1 MLSISETT
9 RENAW
14 KQAQPHP
21 AKKTAVCGWWSSQ
34 LSGRA
39 HPIQTTTLR
48 ILVKEISSER
58 NAKPSTT
65 AKCATK
71 GRTLFQ
77 LPSASSNPHLWVL
90 EINDVIITQS
100 VRKLT
105 NVFPIQT
112 IYWAWPATA
121 QLCSLMEAV
130 KTEAWASIIT
140 GISCKPLIKQ

>member
-14 KQAQPHP
+14 EQAQPHP

-58 NAKPSTT
+58 NAKPLTIT

-90 EINDVIITQS
+90 EIKRCDNYTICKKIDKYIPNTNDLLS
-100 VRKLT
+100 L
-105 NVFPIQT
+105 
-112 IYWAWPATA
+112 ASHSPA
-121 QLCSLMEAV
+121 LLLN
-130 KTEAWASIIT
+130 
-140 GISCKPLIKQ
+140 GSCKNRGLGLDNHRDFLQTTD